1 MDYWTNNEDVD
12 DSATDGTHDED
23 DIAAC
28 PLTRLHA
35 RSHRGISLGNLR
47 NYGKHFQLQHLVKL
61 HLIHCKVKTG
71 GEKLKTLKSM
81 REEVDW
87 ENIKERQS
95 FFHKFRFLTVGWK
108 DNLPNLHDLF
118 EQEEIEWMLVECVK
132 GETIIMNSIT
142 FIDFVLRTGYKNEPE
157 LDEDGK
163 PLLCRTTPVHY
174 AYEQW
179 SPGDEQK
186 QRRQQQQQLQ

>member
-28 PLTRLHA
+28 PLTRVVGYHRDESAESRYSLHA

-47 NYGKHFQLQHLVKL
+47 NYMAKSPIDGETTIFS
-61 HLIHCKVKTG
+61 KTR
-71 GEKLKTLKSM
+71 KTNTSNFNISSNSKS
-81 REEVDW
+81 
-87 ENIKERQS
+87 
-95 FFHKFRFLTVGWK
+95 RFLIVGWK

-118 EQEEIEWMLVECVK
+118 EREEIEWMLVECIK
-132 GETIIMNSIT
+132 GEAIIMNSIL
-142 FIDFVLRTGYKNEPE
+142 FIDFVLRTGYKDKPE

-163 PLLCRTTPVHY
+163 PLLCRTTPTH
-174 AYEQW
+174 QFQFQKW
-179 SPGDEQK
+179 SPGDEQE
-186 QRRQQQQQLQ
+186 QQQQQLQ